1 MSAVL
6 YKKEGHVACISLNQ
20 PEKRNAID
28 RVMTRE
34 LAKIW
39 VDFRDDNNLWVAIL
53 SGEGKSF
60 CAGADVKEME
70 RGRWQFR
77 QSLIFG
83 DDRMGPGNYKIWKPI
98 IAAVQGHVFGAGLVL
113 ALECDI
119 KVAADNA
126 LFGIPESRVNVP
138 FLFAPF
144 IADYMPRAVAAELM
158 FTAKPLDAQRAYQIG
173 LVNKVV
179 PNDQLMPTAI
189 SVAEEICKNGPLS
202 VWASKE
208 LFYRC
213 RDMNYDNALALVAHI
228 VPPVWN
234 AEDSIEARR
243 AFIEKRKPEWKLK

>member
-1 MSAVL
+1 MSVVV
-6 YKKEGHVACISLNQ
+6 YKKEGHIAYINLNQ
-20 PEKRNAID
+20 PENRNAIN

-39 VDFRDDNNLWVAIL
+39 VDFRDDNSLWVAIL

-83 DDRMGPGNYKIWKPI
+83 DDRMGPSNYKIWKPI

-213 RDMNYDNALALVAHI
+213 RDMNYESALALVEYIA
-228 VPPVWN
+228 PPVWN
-234 AEDSIEARR
+234 AEDSIEAKR

>member
-1 MSAVL
+1 MSVVV
-6 YKKEGHVACISLNQ
+6 YKKEGHIAYINLNQ
-20 PEKRNAID
+20 PENRNAIN

-39 VDFRDDNNLWVAIL
+39 VDFRDDNSLWVAIL

-83 DDRMGPGNYKIWKPI
+83 DDRMGPSNYKIWKPI
-98 IAAVQGHVFGAGLVL
+98 IAAVQGHVLGAGLVL
-113 ALECDI
+113 ALDCDI
-119 KVAADNA
+119 KIAAEDA

-213 RDMNYDNALALVAHI
+213 RDMNYESALALVEYIA
-228 VPPVWN
+228 PPVWN
-234 AEDSIEARR
+234 AEDSIEAKR